1 MSGLNKCQL
10 IGNLGADPT
19 LRHTPSGTPVV
30 NFNIATSIELKNKNG
45 DKETRT
51 EWHRVVAWER
61 LAEVCN
67 EHLKKGKQ
75 VYIEGRLQTRSW
87 DDKGT
92 TRYTT
97 EVVANQLVMLGRPGD
112 VSSEPPSTEVPPAEQ
127 PVPSSAAAG
136 GDDDLPF

>member
-1 MSGLNKCQL
+1 M
-10 IGNLGADPT
+10 
-19 LRHTPSGTPVV
+19 
-30 NFNIATSIELKNKNG
+30 
-45 DKETRT
+45 
-51 EWHRVVAWER
+51 AWAK

-87 DDKGT
+87 DDAGT

-97 EVVANQLVMLGRPGD
+97 EVVANQLVMLGRASD

-127 PVPSSAAAG
+127 PVPTGAAAG
-136 GDDDLPF
+136 DDDDDLPF

>member
-19 LRHTPSGTPVV
+19 LRHTPSGTPVA
-30 NFNIATSIELKNKNG
+30 NFNIATSIELKNKSG

-61 LAEVCN
+61 LAEVCS

-75 VYIEGRLQTRSW
+75 VYIEGRLQTRKWQDQSGN
-87 DDKGT
+87 D
-92 TRYTT
+92 RYTT
-97 EVVANQLVMLGRPGD
+97 EVVAYNMIMLGKATD
-112 VSSEPPSTEVPPAEQ
+112 VPADAPESPS
-127 PVPSSAAAG
+127 PVPAG
-136 GDDDLPF
+136 ADDDDLPF